1 MLLKNAR
8 GERCSRGQAEIV
20 SDLAEAG
27 KRRARRLQFV
37 TLGEGIIPRIQETST
52 LGLV

>member
-1 MLLKNAR
+1 VR
-8 GERCSRGQAEIV
+8 GAGQAEIV
-20 SDLAEAG
+20 SDVAEAG

-52 LGLV
+52 LGARRGFGFLLLR